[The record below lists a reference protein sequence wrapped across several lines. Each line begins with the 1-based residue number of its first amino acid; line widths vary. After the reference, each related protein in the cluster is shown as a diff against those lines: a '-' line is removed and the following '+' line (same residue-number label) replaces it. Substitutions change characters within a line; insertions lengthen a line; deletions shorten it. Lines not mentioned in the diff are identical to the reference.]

1 MKEGTEYRIRVG
13 FKVHHEIVPGLR
25 YHHVAR
31 RSGIPAEKQTYMV
44 GSYGPRAE
52 RQQWLSPKDEA
63 PKGVVY
69 RGNYKIHSRFVDDDG
84 EVHLEWSWEME
95 IKKDWG
101 DV

>member
-1 MKEGTEYRIRVG
+1 
-13 FKVHHEIVPGLR
+13 
-25 YHHVAR
+25 
-31 RSGIPAEKQTYMV
+31 MV